1 MPDNGLQAAPSDVPT
16 ATDHTPTTLYEKCL
30 HSLHHDHKWQQD
42 TSLGRRVGLYRL
54 QTEIGRGNFSY
65 VKMAIH
71 ELTKERVAIKVLDK
85 AKLTAKARKMLSRE
99 IASME
104 SVHHPNIIRL
114 YEVVETYSKLH
125 LVMEFAN
132 GGELFNKLTTEG
144 KMEEAEAKA
153 IFIQLLSAVKHLH
166 ERNIIHRDIK
176 AENVFLGPRGIVKL
190 GDFGFSTQLT
200 SGTHELLHTFC
211 GSPPYAAPELFRDAS
226 YIGGPVDVWA
236 LGVLMFF
243 MTTGHMPFPADSI
256 AGLKRSILL
265 GVITVPPHLSLPCR
279 TLVRAILRQTPKDRL
294 TVDQILESEWMKDV
308 AVKHPPCEPWS
319 MLPSVSDEPP
329 LSDIERTARERLAA
343 MGITTKM
350 LTEERHQGGRSP
362 VIATYRIVIH
372 RLQNNAQLPPITSP
386 PKVPK
391 SRTCTVL

>member
-1 MPDNGLQAAPSDVPT
+1 MPDNLVRPEPDVNVDGATQVPS
-16 ATDHTPTTLYEKCL
+16 TLYEKCIYN
-30 HSLHHDHKWQQD
+30 LHHDHKWQQE
-42 TSLGRRVGLYRL
+42 TSLGKRVGLYRL
-54 QTEIGRGNFSY
+54 QGEVGRGNFSY

-85 AKLTAKARKMLSRE
+85 AKLTSKARRMLTRE

-104 SVHHPNIIRL
+104 TVHHPNIIRL

-144 KMEEAEAKA
+144 KLGEPEAKA
-153 IFIQLLSAVKHLH
+153 IFIQLLSAVKHIH

-176 AENVFLGPRGIVKL
+176 AENVFLGPRGVVKL

-200 SGTHELLHTFC
+200 SGSRELLHTFC
-211 GSPPYAAPELFRDAS
+211 GSPPYAAPELFQDAS
-226 YIGGPVDVWA
+226 YEGGPVDIWA
-236 LGVLMFF
+236 LGVLLFF

-265 GVITVPPHLSLPCR
+265 GVITIPPHLSSPCR
-279 TLVRAILRQTPKDRL
+279 VLVRAILRQTPKDRL
-294 TVDQILESEWMKDV
+294 TVDQIMESEWMKDV
-308 AVKHPPCEPWS
+308 TRSQVECEPWS
-319 MLPSVSDEPP
+319 MLPTVNTEQA
-329 LSDIERTARERLAA
+329 LSEIERTGLERLSA
-343 MGITTKM
+343 MGISAEM
-350 LTEERHQGGRSP
+350 LREQIHQGARSP

-372 RLQNNAQLPPITSP
+372 RLQNNALLPPIGP
-386 PKVPK
+386 PPRVPK
-391 SRTCTVL
+391 SRTCVLL